1 MTGVLSGIIGS
12 IKGGSPPKT
21 APTSLSAIATSTN
34 VAISFTAPSD
44 NGGSAITNYEYSFN
58 NSSWTALSP
67 ADAVSP
73 ITVSGLTQ
81 STAYNIYLRAVNIN
95 GSGPASS
102 AVSFTTQGV
111 PTSTIGATTNFTE
124 SRAVFNATIN
134 GNLATTTVSFQYSTA
149 SNFSSFTSIAGSGSG
164 TGSFSSSATVTGLAV
179 NTTYYVRAVATNSV
193 GSTTSGSTS
202 FLTWHLIQ
210 WANGTPGTYYL
221 TVPTV
226 PGVNPAPLVNA
237 LFVSGG
243 GGGGGGNSD
252 VDEGGGGGAGG
263 YAYTASTPFNG
274 PSGALTIRV
283 GGGGAGGGIGAQGGG
298 GGWSYLDGPNMTFQ
312 GSIGG
317 EGGFSGTNPRGGNVG
332 AGSNPAY
339 TGGAGFSEVIFKSTF
354 YVGGGG
360 AGVNGNGGAP
370 YVPAGSTFYVG
381 GNGGPGGTIAIPFGA
396 GGGGGSGSVGTG
408 GGYGNGGQGG
418 NGAAGAAGAGGA
430 VIFNY
435 YGP

>member
-21 APTSLSAIATSTN
+21 APTSLSAIATNTN

-44 NGGSAITNYEYSFN
+44 DGGSAITNYEYSFN

-81 STAYNIYLRAVNIN
+81 NTAYSIYLRAVNIN

-134 GNLATTTVSFQYSTA
+134 GNLVNTTVSFQYSTA
-149 SNFSSFTSIAGSGSG
+149 SNFSSFSSVAGSGSG

-179 NTTYYVRAVATNSV
+179 NTTYYVRAVATNSI
-193 GSTTSGSTS
+193 GSTTSSSTS
-202 FLTWHLIQ
+202 FMTWHLIQ
-210 WANGTPGTYYL
+210 WSNGTAGTYYL

-226 PGVNPAPLVNA
+226 AGVNPASLVNSLVVGA
-237 LFVSGG
+237 GGGGASAGG
-243 GGGGGGNSD
+243 GGGGGGYRYNTS
-252 VDEGGGGGAGG
+252 GLA
-263 YAYTASTPFNG
+263 FNG
-274 PSGALTIRV
+274 TNGSLTIV
-283 GGGGAGGGIGAQGGG
+283 VGGGAGGGSGGGNGGG
-298 GGWSYLDGPNMTFQ
+298 GGSSYITGTNMPTFLA
-312 GSIGG
+312 GG
-317 EGGFSGTNPRGGNVG
+317 GGGGYSGTNPIGGNVG
-332 AGSNPAY
+332 SGDNPAY
-339 TGGAGFSEVIFKSTF
+339 TGGTSASGTIIKTTF
-354 YVGGGG
+354 YAGGGG
-360 AGVNGNGGAP
+360 AGVNGYGGSGNASAITGGA
-370 YVPAGSTFYVG
+370 G
-381 GNGGPGGTIAIPFGA
+381 GAGGTIAIPFGA
-396 GGGGGSGSVGTG
+396 GGGGGINTGLGDVGAHGTG
-408 GGYGNGGQGG
+408 GGYGDGG
-418 NGAAGAAGAGGA
+418 NGSTDTATAGSSGAGGA